1 MNKLEEKR
9 WKSRFTDGR
18 PQDEPAGMKKLE
30 DYRWDAWNCY
40 RDSMCKYVFTW
51 HVKSERFARNCPS
64 LMKYHFDAYSAQG
77 RMDIARSLIEGDLE
91 PSDRLLDI
99 VYKCQLCGGCD
110 YVCGRIKEINPGRVI
125 QAMRAKLV
133 ADGVAPPPEFK
144 PLMKN
149 LREHQN
155 PYEEPNTKR
164 SEWLKEFGET
174 VNTDDLILPEESTSE
189 NLLYVGC
196 SPLRDPSAAALPKTV
211 SELLLKAGFNVGIL
225 GEREKCCGNPSLRI
239 GDQDEFLAFA
249 RENIK
254 MFNKMGVKK
263 LICICPFCYSTMRRD
278 YPYAGEKMNFEIVH
292 ILEIIADLIE
302 ENKLKPA
309 KNIDMT
315 VTYHDP
321 CHLGRI
327 SSDGVAG
334 TNAFTGIYDAP
345 RKILSSIPG
354 IKLVEMERI
363 KDDTMCCG
371 GGSWMKTAFPDFA
384 GVTAVERITEAKATG
399 SGAIVTHCPHCEE
412 NLGETLESRGDDMK
426 IYNLLELLLESLQEE
441 KV

>member
-1 MNKLEEKR
+1 MNRLAEKR
-9 WKSRFTDGR
+9 WKSRFTDGK
-18 PQDEPAGMKKLE
+18 PKDESPCMKKLE

-77 RMDIARSLIEGDLE
+77 RMDAARALIEGDIG
-91 PSDRLLDI
+91 PSDKLLDV
-99 VYKCQLCGGCD
+99 VYRCQLCGACD
-110 YVCGRIKEINPGRVI
+110 YVCGRIKEIQPGRVI
-125 QAMRAKLV
+125 QTMRAKLV
-133 ADGVAPPPEFK
+133 EDGVAPPPEFK
-144 PLMKN
+144 PLMSN
-149 LREHQN
+149 LREYQN
-155 PYEEPNTKR
+155 PYKEPNSKR
-164 SEWLKEFGET
+164 TDWLNEFEEIA
-174 VNTDDLILPEESTSE
+174 NTDDWLLPEESTSE

-196 SPLRDPSAAALPKTV
+196 SPLRDPVAKNTPKVAA
-211 SELLLKAGFNVGIL
+211 ELLLKAGLNVGIL

-249 RENIK
+249 RENIQ
-254 MFNKMGVKK
+254 MFNKLGVKK

-278 YPYAGEKMNFEIVH
+278 YPYAGEEMQFEITH
-292 ILEIIADLIE
+292 ILEVIADLIDQ
-302 ENKLKPA
+302 NKLKPA
-309 KNIDMT
+309 IRKDLT

-327 SSDGVAG
+327 SDDGVAG

-354 IKLVEMERI
+354 IKLIEMERT

-371 GGSWMKTAFPDFA
+371 AGSWMKTGYPDFA
-384 GVTAVERITEAKATG
+384 EATAIERITEAKATG
-399 SGAIVTHCPHCEE
+399 AQAITTHCPHCEE
-412 NLGETLESRGDDMK
+412 NLGEALESDGGPMK
-426 IYNLLELLLESLQEE
+426 IYNLLELLLESIQEE
-441 KV
+441 K